1 MKIHT
6 HLTTQEHSNV
16 FDLRFHPSPFDSIQV
31 EMIGF
36 VKVAGGIK
44 YLVGQFK
51 FRSSDDALNEIHRS
65 GIFSSRPYHP
75 GQACDGSITVCV
87 LALFYRFCQ
96 EQGHL
101 PNALI
106 RAAFPK
112 QDMLP
117 DWKDIITSAQWQGV
131 AYPKKWDSEANA
143 GLLKSLHEINYH
155 ALAALVSDL
164 MEGGSI

>member
-6 HLTTQEHSNV
+6 NLIAQERSNV
-16 FDLRFHPSPFDSIQV
+16 FDLRFHPCPFKPTQV

-36 VKVAGGIK
+36 VKVAGGVK
-44 YLVGQFK
+44 YLVGQYK
-51 FRSSDDALNEIHRS
+51 FRSSDDALNELHHS
-65 GIFSSRPYHP
+65 GIFSRRPYHL

-101 PNALI
+101 PNVLLK
-106 RAAFPK
+106 AAFPS

-117 DWKDIITSAQWQGV
+117 DWTDLIASAQWQGV
-131 AYPKKWDSEANA
+131 AYPKKWDSESSA
-143 GLLKSLHEINYH
+143 GLLKSLHEINCH

-164 MEGGSI
+164 VEGGLI

>member
-6 HLTTQEHSNV
+6 NLIAQERSNV
-16 FDLRFHPSPFDSIQV
+16 FDLRFHPCPFKPTQI

-36 VKVAGGIK
+36 VKVAGGVK
-44 YLVGQFK
+44 YLVGQYK

-65 GIFSSRPYHP
+65 GIFSARPYQL

-117 DWKDIITSAQWQGV
+117 DWTDIITSAQWQGV

-164 MEGGSI
+164 MEGCSI

>member
-1 MKIHT
+1 MKIHN
-6 HLTTQEHSNV
+6 HLTTQERSNV
-16 FDLRFHPSPFDSIQV
+16 FDLRFHPCPFDSAQI

-65 GIFSSRPYHP
+65 GIFSPRPYQL

-87 LALFYRFCQ
+87 FALFYRFCQ

-117 DWKDIITSAQWQGV
+117 DWTNIIASAEWQGV
-131 AYPKKWDSEANA
+131 TYPKKWDSKANA
-143 GLLKSLHEINYH
+143 GLFKSLHEINYH
-155 ALAALVSDL
+155 RLAALVSDL

>member
-16 FDLRFHPSPFDSIQV
+16 FDLRFHPSPFDSTQV

-51 FRSSDDALNEIHRS
+51 FHSSDDALNEIHRS
-65 GIFSSRPYHP
+65 GIFSSRPYQP

>member
-6 HLTTQEHSNV
+6 TLIAQERSNV
-16 FDLRFHPSPFDSIQV
+16 FDLRFHPCPFEPTQI

-36 VKVAGGIK
+36 VKVAGGVK
-44 YLVGQFK
+44 YLVGQYK

-65 GIFSSRPYHP
+65 GIFSARPYQP

-112 QDMLP
+112 QDILP
-117 DWKDIITSAQWQGV
+117 DWTDIIASAQWQGV

-155 ALAALVSDL
+155 ALATLVSDL